1 MASSTSRVMRGAV
14 VGTGADL
21 NVRTVGFRPRSVKLI
36 NQDSADEMYWHSY
49 MADASAFKRVAAGT
63 SSVIT
68 TLGITPLAAGFR
80 LGADTDLNVD
90 GETVLWEATE

>member
-1 MASSTSRVMRGAV
+1 MGSSTSRVMRGAV

-21 NVRTVGFRPRSVKLI
+21 DVKTVGFRPRSVHLI
-36 NQDSADEMYWHSY
+36 NQSSADEMWWHSH
-49 MADASAFKRVAAGT
+49 MADASAFKRVTAGT
-63 SSVIT
+63 GSIIT

-80 LGADTDLNVD
+80 LGADTDLNVA